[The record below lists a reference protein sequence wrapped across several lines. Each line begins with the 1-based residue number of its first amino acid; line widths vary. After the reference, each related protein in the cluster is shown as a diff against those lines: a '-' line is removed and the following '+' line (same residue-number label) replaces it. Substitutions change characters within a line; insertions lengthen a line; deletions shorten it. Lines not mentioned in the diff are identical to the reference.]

1 MWKFLVLLLTMM
13 AILPIQA
20 QTQKGFTLVY
30 ATSDDGFVNIR
41 EKPTNKSK
49 ALGKIYMPNHGLSSA
64 MLIEKCGK
72 WWKVISE
79 GENEISGYAYS
90 PYLGIQNWYSGKGKK
105 ILIAK
110 TDVNCYLE
118 DYSGESEVG
127 TQLWV
132 IHAGTIIA
140 DENFEDGET
149 YWILNTAHDNLY
161 IPKSQVEVKIK

>member
-1 MWKFLVLLLTMM
+1 M
-13 AILPIQA
+13 Q
-20 QTQKGFTLVY
+20 
-30 ATSDDGFVNIR
+30 
-41 EKPTNKSK
+41 
-49 ALGKIYMPNHGLSSA
+49 NHGLSSA

-72 WWKVISE
+72 WWKIISE

-105 ILIAK
+105 ILIVK